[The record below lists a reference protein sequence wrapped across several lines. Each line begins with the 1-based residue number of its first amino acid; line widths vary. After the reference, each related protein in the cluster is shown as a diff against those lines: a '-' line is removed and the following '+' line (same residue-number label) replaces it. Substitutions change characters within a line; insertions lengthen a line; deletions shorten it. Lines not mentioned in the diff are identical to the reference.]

1 MSAPESAAPV
11 VSAEP
16 AATSEPAADEAELMS
31 PAHGTALLEAGN
43 FEEAIDYFDSSL
55 QSA

>member
-1 MSAPESAAPV
+1 MSAEPAV
-11 VSAEP
+11 VSAETV
-16 AATSEPAADEAELMS
+16 TSEPAADEAELMS